1 MKTKRINTCP
11 RAKRRNGS
19 VFLITVFVI
28 ALLSALVMGIAQIN
42 TEEIQLM
49 RNQICAAEA
58 LATAE
63 AGLNDAFAEL
73 RADSSWTTGFTDKP
87 FNGGSYTVTVEG
99 SLPDPNIVS
108 TGTSSQSFVGRV
120 EADIT
125 VGSSS
130 PYVIR
135 IDNLRI
141 NE

>member
-1 MKTKRINTCP
+1 MKAKRRNTCP

-28 ALLSALVMGIAQIN
+28 ALLAVLTMGILQMS

-49 RNQICAAEA
+49 QNQVYAAEA

-63 AGLNDAFAEL
+63 AGLNDAFL
-73 RADSSWTTGFTDKP
+73 QIRTDPNWDSGFTGKA
-87 FNGGSYTVTVEG
+87 FNGGSYTVVASGNT
-99 SLPDPNIVS
+99 ITS
-108 TGTSSQSFVGRV
+108 TGTTAQGFVAEV
-120 EADIT
+120 EADVT
-125 VGSSS
+125 VGTSS

-135 IDNLRI
+135 IDNLRV